1 MSGALES
8 PGLMRRL
15 FEAKSLEE
23 MSAPTKIIVY
33 TVLALWTIVVLFPL
47 YWVLVT
53 SFKVEVEVDSG
64 PFYIPFVDF
73 KPTLDAWN
81 FMLLQNNTLGPY
93 INSIVVTLLSTVLA
107 LIIGALA
114 AYALVRIR
122 FEVKLAAIVTFLVLL
137 VAVIVAVAALHVA
150 WQVAGAVAIALFLL
164 ALGTFVRRFKAAVSN
179 NDIEFWMIS
188 NRIMPPI
195 VAVLPIYV
203 MFQHLQLLDT
213 QFALIATYTGVN
225 LPIVVW
231 LTRDFFAGVPLDLEE
246 SAEIDGA
253 SKFRVFFTIALP
265 LVRSGLAATFMLVF
279 ILAWN
284 EFLLALFLTNARA
297 QTMPVLV
304 AAQNTTRGP
313 AMVVHVGA
321 DRHHDRAGHRHRRLP
336 AEAYC
341 AGPARRRGQGI
352 APMRVRLENIYK
364 SFGSV
369 EVVKGLNLEVEDG
382 EFLVLLGAS
391 GSGKTTALRMIA
403 GLEKVSSGSIRI
415 GDREVTNVLPKYRD
429 IAMVFQSYAL
439 YPHMTVFA
447 NIAYPLTVRGQ
458 PKAEVEAAVKDV
470 ARQVQL
476 DMLLDRYPRQLS
488 GGQRQRVALARAM
501 IRRPAAFLMDEPL
514 SNLDAKLRGYM
525 RAELKHMQHQLG
537 ITTLYVTHDQIEA
550 MTLAHR
556 VALLEKGVLQQLDT
570 PANMYN
576 APANLFVAGF
586 IGSPPM
592 NFFDGELAEGR
603 FSGPA
608 GTFGTKMRGS
618 KPRAVAGVR
627 PEDCKVTEPGSGKI
641 VGEVYAT
648 ELMGDHVLVTCR
660 VDGGAIT
667 VKADKS
673 FDRRDGAPIGV
684 DFADASVHL
693 FDKDTGDR
701 LR

>member
-1 MSGALES
+1 MSDALES
-8 PGLMRRL
+8 RGLMRRL

-23 MSAPTKIIVY
+23 MSAPTKIVVY
-33 TVLALWTIVVLFPL
+33 AVLGLWTLVVLFPL

-93 INSIVVTLLSTVLA
+93 INSIVVTLSSTVLA

-321 DRHHDRAGHRHRRLP
+321 DRHHDRAGHRHRSLP

-341 AGPARRRGQGI
+341 ARSARRRGQGI

-369 EVVKGLNLEVEDG
+369 EVVKGLNLEVQDG

-415 GDREVTNVLPKYRD
+415 GDRDVTNVLPKYRD

-447 NIAYPLTVRGQ
+447 NIAYPLTVRRQ

-514 SNLDAKLRGYM
+514 IQSRRQAARLHARRAQAHAASARHHDPLCDARPDRGDDA
-525 RAELKHMQHQLG
+525 RPSRGA
-537 ITTLYVTHDQIEA
+537 A
-550 MTLAHR
+550 R
-556 VALLEKGVLQQLDT
+556 
-570 PANMYN
+570 
-576 APANLFVAGF
+576 
-586 IGSPPM
+586 
-592 NFFDGELAEGR
+592 EGR
-603 FSGPA
+603 AAAAGHAGKHVQCARQSLCRRLHRIAADELLRRRACRGPFLRSSRDLRDKDARFKTSGGRRRPTR
-608 GTFGTKMRGS
+608 GLQGHRTGFGQ
-618 KPRAVAGVR
+618 
-627 PEDCKVTEPGSGKI
+627 
-641 VGEVYAT
+641 
-648 ELMGDHVLVTCR
+648 
-660 VDGGAIT
+660 
-667 VKADKS
+667 
-673 FDRRDGAPIGV
+673 DRRRG
-684 DFADASVHL
+684 
-693 FDKDTGDR
+693 
-701 LR
+701 LRD